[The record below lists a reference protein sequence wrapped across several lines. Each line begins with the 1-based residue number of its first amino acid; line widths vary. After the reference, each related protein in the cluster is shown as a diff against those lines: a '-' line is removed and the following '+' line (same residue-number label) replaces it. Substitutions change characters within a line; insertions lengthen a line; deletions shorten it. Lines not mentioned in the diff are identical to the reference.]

1 MLPSGA
7 NLTLGTRPLFRHA
20 RKSGHPG
27 QLTPYQ
33 RHLAPRFRGGDEEEK
48 PGTICLVHTTR
59 LFGVMLPALVAA
71 ALVLAPVPSSAQT
84 VKIGMINSYTGLVA
98 QPADQGQKGA
108 DLYVKEHEKDLPPGV
123 KIEILKRD
131 DTSNP
136 EVGKRLAQELITRD
150 HVQLL
155 TGIILSPVAAAVAPL
170 TKEAKVP
177 LVLSY
182 AAAGVSIPR
191 ISPYV
196 VRVTFTLWQ
205 ESYPMGKWAAEQGW
219 KTGYTAVTDFIAG
232 HDAEAAFTKSFTD
245 AGGKIVGADRFPL
258 ANPDF
263 TPFVHRIKDAK
274 PDVAFIFV
282 PAGTQATAMMR
293 AINDLGLREAGIKI
307 AAPQDLLPD
316 EELPNMGD
324 IPLGL
329 ITSGTYS
336 VAGKRPANEAFLAAW
351 NRAYGDKAIPD
362 FFSVDG
368 WDGMAMIFDLIK
380 ATKGS
385 FTADEAMTFFK
396 NWKNPDSPRGPI
408 MIDPATRDIIQNVYI
423 RRVEKVDGKLANV
436 EIATIPMV
444 KDPWK
449 ELNPPK

>member
-1 MLPSGA
+1 MVGWRRGWEGSMFGMFIVL
-7 NLTLGTRPLFRHA
+7 
-20 RKSGHPG
+20 
-27 QLTPYQ
+27 
-33 RHLAPRFRGGDEEEK
+33 LAAV
-48 PGTICLVHTTR
+48 IAS
-59 LFGVMLPALVAA
+59 LPAP
-71 ALVLAPVPSSAQT
+71 LAAQT
-84 VKIGMINSYTGLVA
+84 VKVGLINSYTGFVA
-98 QPADQGQKGA
+98 QAADEGQKGT
-108 DLYVKEHEKDLPPGV
+108 DLYFKEHEKELPPGV
-123 KIEILKRD
+123 KIELLKRD

-155 TGIILSPVAAAVAPL
+155 TGFVLSPVATAVAPL
-170 TKEAKVP
+170 TAEAKVP
-177 LVLSY
+177 MVICY

-205 ESYPMGKWAAEQGW
+205 GSYPMGKWAAEQGW
-219 KTGYTAVTDFIAG
+219 KTGYTAVTDFVAG
-232 HDAEAAFTKSFTD
+232 HDAEAAFSKAFTD

-274 PDVAFIFV
+274 PEVAFIFV
-282 PAGTQATAMMR
+282 PAGTQATAMIR
-293 AINDLGLREAGIKI
+293 AINEVGLREAGIKI

-351 NRAYGDKAIPD
+351 KREYGDKAIPD

-380 ATKGS
+380 STKGK
-385 FTADEAMTFFK
+385 FTADEAMAFFSH
-396 NWKNPDSPRGPI
+396 WKNPDSPRGPI
-408 MIDPATRDIIQNVYI
+408 MIDPATRDIVQNVYI
-423 RRVEKVDGKLANV
+423 RRAEKLDGKLANV
-436 EIATIPMV
+436 EITTIPMV

-449 ELNPPK
+449 ELNPAK

>member
-1 MLPSGA
+1 MLP
-7 NLTLGTRPLFRHA
+7 
-20 RKSGHPG
+20 
-27 QLTPYQ
+27 
-33 RHLAPRFRGGDEEEK
+33 
-48 PGTICLVHTTR
+48 R
-59 LFGVMLPALVAA
+59 LFGGMLPALVAA
-71 ALVLAPVPSSAQT
+71 ELVLATAPSSAQT
-84 VKIGMINSYTGLVA
+84 VKIGVINSYSGFVA
-98 QPADQGQKGA
+98 QAADQGQKGA

-155 TGIILSPVAAAVAPL
+155 TGVILSPVAAAVAPM
-170 TKEAKVP
+170 TAEAKVP

-219 KTGYTAVTDFIAG
+219 KTAYTAVTDFIAG
-232 HDAEAAFTKSFTD
+232 HDAEAAFTKTFTE

-293 AINDLGLREAGIKI
+293 AINDLGLREAGINL

-368 WDGMAMIFDLIK
+368 WDGMAMIFALVK
-380 ATKGS
+380 ATKGK
-385 FTADEAMTFFK
+385 FTADEAMAFFK
-396 NWKNPDSPRGPI
+396 NWKDPDSPRGPI